1 MMQQMLDKALKD
13 RGQVEA
19 IGGSRGES
27 SGQAGTNR
35 EMPGESETGGPQAL
49 RVGQWDDRGTRAGRF
64 GCRGPGT
71 RVGAQSATSQPG
83 GAAAAGCGGAWQ
95 HQSACHR
102 TVGRRGSASRRE

>member
-1 MMQQMLDKALKD
+1 MQLKNLAGMMQQMLDKALKD

-49 RVGQWDDRGTRAGRF
+49 RVGQWDDRGTQGLAGLGAGGQGQGSGPRVQPASQVAQRRR
-64 GCRGPGT
+64 GAAGPGSI
-71 RVGAQSATSQPG
+71 RVHAT
-83 GAAAAGCGGAWQ
+83 
-95 HQSACHR
+95 
-102 TVGRRGSASRRE
+102 GR